1 VQKNKC
7 WPSQVRSGFFI
18 LLSKVVDVQLPTQD
32 CSENISGYVHTSFVN
47 PTLQQGNA
55 SKLHPF
61 WPNNSEW
68 HKLYNLF
75 LPKINRHRASR
86 ILHPSLNSE
95 IMKSWLDQNVRD
107 ARLKEFEYT
116 GCF

>member
-86 ILHPSLNSE
+86 ILHSIGRYIKFRNYEKLVGP
-95 IMKSWLDQNVRD
+95 KSSR
-107 ARLKEFEYT
+107 RSF
-116 GCF
+116 GPI